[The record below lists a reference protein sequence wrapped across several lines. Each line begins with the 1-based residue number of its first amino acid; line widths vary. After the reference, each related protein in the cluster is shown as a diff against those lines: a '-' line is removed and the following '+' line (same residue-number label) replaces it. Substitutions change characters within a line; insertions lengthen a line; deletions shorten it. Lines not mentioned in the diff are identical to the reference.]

1 MTTVWISIVV
11 AALAFA
17 SGVAG
22 LYLQKLLPAP
32 HTSDRSRDMI
42 SAIVGLISL
51 LLALVLGTLIGSA
64 YSFYSTQKS
73 EMNTFAARALQL
85 DLALAEFGPETANA
99 RATMKHTLMKVR
111 RMLWWGGEPEAMP
124 PDLTVAEPLKSLR
137 ETDEGVA
144 SLDPK
149 TPAQRQY
156 VATAAADANAM
167 EQTRLLI
174 SLQLASPVSWPLV
187 VIVVSWAL
195 ILFCGFGVL
204 SRINPTTIVALG
216 FGAFAVGSALFLILE
231 LTQPFTGVFRVPSG
245 AFDEMLASLGM

>member
-1 MTTVWISIVV
+1 MTVWTSLGVTL
-11 AALAFA
+11 LAFA

-22 LYLQKLLPAP
+22 LYLQKLLPPP
-32 HTSDRSRDMI
+32 HTTDRSRDMI
-42 SAIVGLISL
+42 TAIIGLISL

-64 YSFYSTQKS
+64 FSFYSTQKS
-73 EMNTFAARALQL
+73 EMNSFAARALQL
-85 DLALAEFGPETANA
+85 DLALAEYGTETAQA
-99 RATMKHTLMKVR
+99 RQMMKNTLTNVR
-111 RMLWWGGEPEAMP
+111 KMLWWGTAPGERP
-124 PDLTVAEPLKSLR
+124 PNLDVAEPLKGLR
-137 ETDEGVA
+137 FMDEYVA

-149 TPAQRQY
+149 TPAQKQFQ
-156 VATAAADANAM
+156 AAAASDASGM

-204 SRINPTTIVALG
+204 SRINPTTVVALG

-231 LTQPFTGVFRVPSG
+231 LTQPFTGVFRVPSA
-245 AFDEMLASLGM
+245 AFDQMLAALGR

>member
-1 MTTVWISIVV
+1 MTTIWLSIVV

-22 LYLQKLLPAP
+22 LYLQKLLPTP
-32 HTSDRSRDMI
+32 HTSDRSRDMLT
-42 SAIVGLISL
+42 AIVGLVSL

-85 DLALAEFGPETANA
+85 DLALAEFGPETAPT
-99 RATMKHTLMKVR
+99 RAMMKDSLMKVR
-111 RMLWWGGEPEAMP
+111 RMLWRGGEPGAVP
-124 PDLTVAEPLKSLR
+124 PDFSVAEPLKILR
-137 ETDEGVA
+137 EMDEDVA

-149 TPAQRQY
+149 TPAQRQF
-156 VATAAADANAM
+156 ATAAAAAAGEM

-204 SRINPTTIVALG
+204 SRINPTTVVALG

-245 AFDEMLASLGM
+245 AFDEMLAALGA